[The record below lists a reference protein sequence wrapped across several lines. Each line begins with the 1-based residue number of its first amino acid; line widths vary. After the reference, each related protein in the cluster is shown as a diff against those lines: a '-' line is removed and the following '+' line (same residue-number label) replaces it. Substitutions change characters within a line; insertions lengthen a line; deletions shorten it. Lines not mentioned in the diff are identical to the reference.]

1 MSLSEKQIEDFLDEC
16 VRPRGGVA
24 VKMGNQG
31 WPDRLVLLPGARLG
45 FLELKRPGEEPEPL
59 QVERLATTDQ
69 PYSLVTQSGSRTL
82 VMGVWRYGLGP
93 TSCPDCGRVVSPR
106 AARVV
111 RMLP

>member
-45 FLELKRPGEEPEPL
+45 FLELKAPGEVPEPL
-59 QVERLATTDQ
+59 QVERLATLRALGFQAGFADSYAAVEAFCKTVSQ
-69 PYSLVTQSGSRTL
+69 ERT
-82 VMGVWRYGLGP
+82 
-93 TSCPDCGRVVSPR
+93 
-106 AARVV
+106 
-111 RMLP
+111 